1 MVAYRSVKEPN
12 SQIMDLSS
20 DAIEVARKGTRD
32 VYFGDI
38 NDYRSTQI
46 YDGSSIRH
54 GMVIKGPA
62 VVEETTTTI
71 VIFPGQNL
79 TVNRFGDFVLNLES

>member
-1 MVAYRSVKEPN
+1 
-12 SQIMDLSS
+12 MDLEFGCNRSCK
-20 DAIEVARKGTRD
+20 RGTRD

-46 YDGSSIRH
+46 YDGSKIRH

-71 VIFPGQNL
+71 VIFPDKISRL
-79 TVNRFGDFVLNLES
+79 IASATSY